1 MPFLSLSLEPFTPW
15 ESLFPFD
22 LFSFVC
28 FPFDTVDSEFFPL
41 FGSLLD
47 FSPLVCFGVGFTGP
61 LVDFVI
67 LSVLSEDLVGG
78 LVVVFALFL
87 GAWVLFFLSFGF
99 ASIFFLGVE
108 DFGLGVVLVVFV
120 SLPPKNKII

>member
-1 MPFLSLSLEPFTPW
+1 MEDIFVS
-15 ESLFPFD
+15 FPF
-22 LFSFVC
+22 SPV
-28 FPFDTVDSEFFPL
+28 EFFPL
-41 FGSLLD
+41 FGS
-47 FSPLVCFGVGFTGP
+47 PLVCLGVGFTGCF
-61 LVDFVI
+61 VDFDP

-78 LVVVFALFL
+78 LVVVFALFW

-108 DFGLGVVLVVFV
+108 DFGLGVVLVGFV